1 MSSFDDVSSGVG
13 TLALFSSSQRDT
25 FESATMSDAA
35 DAKKIIDLLVEGSE
49 GRLHIGDAVM

>member
-13 TLALFSSSQRDT
+13 TLALFGRSQRDT

-35 DAKKIIDLLVEGSE
+35 DAKKIIDFLVEGIE
-49 GRLHIGDAVM
+49 G